1 MIQPIGQNASF
12 DRELPCSEGDPE
24 CTMAACAYDEYYG
37 GADKRCPN
45 CPMTADKNVE
55 LAANITMLYFLD
67 IEMAKEEEQAELDAF
82 LSNDEEIEK
91 VRMGER

>member
-1 MIQPIGQNASF
+1 MSELRPT
-12 DRELPCSEGDPE
+12 DRELRCSEGDPE

-67 IEMAKEEEQAELDAF
+67 IEMACLA
-82 LSNDEEIEK
+82 K
-91 VRMGER
+91 VFRVA